1 MARTLAT
8 FLLLLLPL
16 SAPAATCTWNTPS
29 GNWSVASNWSGC
41 ADSAGPSTRAPGS
54 GDIAV
59 LANGTADLDVSPTV
73 AEFELGNN
81 GLLSVVGG
89 TKTFD
94 VTSKLRFAG
103 GRATTVL
110 GTNQLLLYLHAGA
123 SGSLLAPTTL
133 ENAVFFENSG
143 TLTLGSTSGVALT
156 LLVASEVRNMPG
168 ATITIAGGNS
178 RLYLDGSSQL
188 VNNAGATLTIGGNT
202 TLGRATPAFNGA
214 IVQNLGTMV
223 VNGPGTLNM
232 PLGGNFS
239 ALQQYG
245 DLAVHNA
252 TIVCSQTAT
261 DKCSFRD
268 ANGQPAPAITRLDN
282 AVLDLGGAAVTYS
295 LGDVS
300 TLAGTGTV
308 QGSIIARGR
317 IAPGALAGAP
327 YGTLVVSGGV
337 TVQETGILDFDLGG
351 SASGSYDRIQ
361 AGGAVSAG
369 FPTLYDGQGRL
380 VLRLAGSYAPALGA
394 VVPVMTYAS
403 VAAGASFYRVDANYV
418 LDYAA
423 RFAPTALEVFPAPRI
438 TIGDASVVEGA
449 TGTTPMGFAIRLSQ
463 ATTQA
468 VTVEVRN
475 RDGTAVTGVS
485 PSGDYLFPADY
496 VFTFAP
502 GEVLKTQVYPVNGDG
517 VVEGDESFAVDL
529 YRNKVANAAIGNGIP
544 GSPTATGTILS
555 DELAPGT
562 RFVLVGKDNGTSG
575 RKIRR
580 YTTSGTYIDDWDDR
594 MTNAFGHIVTGMC
607 FAPNGDVLATR
618 FAWPG
623 PVLYSRFG
631 AVLDEDFTRHP
642 LGNATYANHESCV
655 FDRLGNVYIGQAG
668 ASSSPDDQVPVLK
681 FDRYGTRLDTFVL
694 PTGPRGTDWVDLA
707 GDQCT
712 LYYTSEDTDVR
723 RYNTCTHS
731 VLPPFAS
738 GLTPPY
744 CYALRIRPNREVMVA
759 CQEAV
764 HRLSPQGVNLQT
776 YTRTSIGETD
786 PTGLFA
792 MNLDP
797 DGTSFW
803 TAGASSGNVYH
814 VDITSGAVIASFNSG
829 QGGVAGLAV
838 YDELHDDVIFSD
850 GFDPP
855 PTLLPI
861 VAKREPLPE
870 VDCEGELRFWPEVR
884 DMPPF
889 VPAWMSLV
897 VVRGEAGCED

>member
-1 MARTLAT
+1 MTRTLA
-8 FLLLLLPL
+8 LLPL
-16 SAPAATCTWNTPS
+16 FLLPLTAHAATCTWNTPS
-29 GNWSVASNWSGC
+29 GDWSVASNWSGC
-41 ADSAGPSTRAPGS
+41 ADAPGPSTRSPGS
-54 GDIAV
+54 NDVAV
-59 LANGTADLDVSPTV
+59 LVNGTANLDVSPTV

-94 VTSKLRFAG
+94 VNAKLRFAG
-103 GRATTVL
+103 GHATTVL
-110 GTNQLLLYLHAGA
+110 GTNQLLLNLHASGT
-123 SGSLLAPTTL
+123 GSLLAPTTL
-133 ENAVFFENSG
+133 ENAVFFENAG
-143 TLTLGSTSGVALT
+143 TLSLGSASGVALT

-168 ATITIAGGNS
+168 ATITLAGGNS
-178 RLYLDGSSQL
+178 RVYLDGSSQL
-188 VNNAGATLTIGGNT
+188 VNNAGATLTISGNT
-202 TLGRATPAFNGA
+202 TIGRATPAFNGA

-245 DLAVHNA
+245 DLTVHNA
-252 TIVCSQTAT
+252 TIVCSQAAT

-282 AVLDLGGAAVTYS
+282 AVLDLGGAAITYS

-308 QGSIIARGR
+308 QASIIARGK
-317 IAPGALAGAP
+317 IAPGALAGTP
-327 YGTLVVSGGV
+327 YGTLIVSGGV
-337 TVQETGILDFDLGG
+337 TVQDTGVLDFDLGG
-351 SASGSYDRIQ
+351 GANGSYDRIQ

-369 FPTLYDGQGRL
+369 FTTSYDGWGRL
-380 VLRLAGSYAPALGA
+380 VLRLAGSYAPALNA

-403 VAAGASFYRVDANYV
+403 VSAGASFHRVDANYG

-423 RFAPTALEVFPAPRI
+423 RFAPTALEVFPAPRV
-438 TIGDASVVEGA
+438 TIDDASVVEGA
-449 TGTTPMGFAIRLSQ
+449 TGTTPMGFAIHLSQ

-475 RDGTAVTGVS
+475 RDGTAITGVS

-517 VVEGDESFAVDL
+517 VVEADEAFAVDL
-529 YRNKVANAAIGNGIP
+529 YRNKVVNAAIGNGVP
-544 GSPTATGTILS
+544 GSPTATGTILG

-562 RFVLVGKDNGTSG
+562 RFVLVGKDSAASG
-575 RKIRR
+575 RKIRL
-580 YTTSGTYIDDWDDR
+580 YTTGGTFIDTWDDR
-594 MTNAFGHIVTGMC
+594 MPNAFGNIVTGMC

-618 FAWPG
+618 FSWPG

-631 AVLDEDFTRHP
+631 AILDEDFTRHP
-642 LGNATYANHESCV
+642 LGNATYTNHESCV

-668 ASSSPDDQVPVLK
+668 GSSSPDEQVPVLK
-681 FDRYGTRLDTFVL
+681 FDRYGTRLDTLVL
-694 PTGPRGTDWVDLA
+694 PTGPRGTDWIDLA

-712 LYYTSEDTDVR
+712 LYYTSEDTSVR
-723 RYNTCTHS
+723 RYNACTHT
-731 VLPPFAS
+731 VMPMFAT

-764 HRLSPQGVNLQT
+764 HRLSPQGANLQT

-803 TAGASSGNVYH
+803 TAGANSGNVYH
-814 VDITSGAVIASFNSG
+814 VDIASGVVIGSFNSG

-855 PTLLPI
+855 PALLPI
-861 VAKREPLPE
+861 VAKQGPLPDAE
-870 VDCEGELRFWPEVR
+870 CEGELEFWPDVR

-889 VPAWMSLV
+889 VPAWMSVV
-897 VVRGEAGCED
+897 VVRDDDACEE

>member
-8 FLLLLLPL
+8 HLLLLLPL

-103 GRATTVL
+103 GHATTVL

-418 LDYAA
+418 LDYAS

-485 PSGDYLFPADY
+485 P
-496 VFTFAP
+496 
-502 GEVLKTQVYPVNGDG
+502 
-517 VVEGDESFAVDL
+517 
-529 YRNKVANAAIGNGIP
+529 
-544 GSPTATGTILS
+544 
-555 DELAPGT
+555 
-562 RFVLVGKDNGTSG
+562 
-575 RKIRR
+575 
-580 YTTSGTYIDDWDDR
+580 
-594 MTNAFGHIVTGMC
+594 
-607 FAPNGDVLATR
+607 
-618 FAWPG
+618 
-623 PVLYSRFG
+623 
-631 AVLDEDFTRHP
+631 
-642 LGNATYANHESCV
+642 
-655 FDRLGNVYIGQAG
+655 
-668 ASSSPDDQVPVLK
+668 
-681 FDRYGTRLDTFVL
+681 
-694 PTGPRGTDWVDLA
+694 
-707 GDQCT
+707 
-712 LYYTSEDTDVR
+712 
-723 RYNTCTHS
+723 
-731 VLPPFAS
+731 
-738 GLTPPY
+738 
-744 CYALRIRPNREVMVA
+744 
-759 CQEAV
+759 
-764 HRLSPQGVNLQT
+764 
-776 YTRTSIGETD
+776 
-786 PTGLFA
+786 
-792 MNLDP
+792 
-797 DGTSFW
+797 
-803 TAGASSGNVYH
+803 
-814 VDITSGAVIASFNSG
+814 
-829 QGGVAGLAV
+829 
-838 YDELHDDVIFSD
+838 
-850 GFDPP
+850 
-855 PTLLPI
+855 
-861 VAKREPLPE
+861 
-870 VDCEGELRFWPEVR
+870 
-884 DMPPF
+884 
-889 VPAWMSLV
+889 
-897 VVRGEAGCED
+897 